1 MSRVDAAFA
10 LEAELAPDVWVD
22 ITEDVIDSEAKAS
35 YGIKGNDPN
44 QRMAGTGQLFFELN
58 NSHSNST
65 GTLGY
70 YSPGRYACREGF
82 AGGMRVRARFT
93 YEGKTYYKFLGR
105 VPKNGI
111 RAEAGLWDGR
121 RTGVEVRDW
130 MEYAASYEIRGREVQ
145 TGLRADQALQVL
157 IGDLPLPLRPQNTAF
172 SSGQDAFETVFDKA
186 KAGTVLMSEAA
197 KLVASEPG
205 YLYVKRDQTH
215 GETLVFENRFDRFLR
230 EKREIQRSLAYAR
243 NLCTEDGVLL
253 LTEDGQQIVI
263 DDTYEADFEDFRDVQ
278 PEFGGQVYNRVHGR
292 VYPRYADT
300 TPQVL
305 ARLQSPIFLAA
316 GASVTVQI
324 PYRDPNNKALNVAGF
339 NMQPPEEGTDYTFNS
354 LKDGSGADL
363 TSDLGVS
370 PAYGSS
376 EVYTTFSNNGLVD
389 GWVLAY
395 QAVGYGLYAYDTVS
409 YVAEDAT
416 VEFGA
421 ETLELDMPYQVDPIK
436 AQVFSQFYLDEYGQA
451 VGGFQWVDLTAN
463 VSDKHMRAFL
473 TKEPGDRVGLREA
486 VTGVVHDFYING
498 CEWAH
503 QTEVIHFRWYVM
515 RTSDMAVNWA
525 RYDMSVY
532 DDASEGYAI

>member
-10 LEAELAPDVWVD
+10 LEAELAPDVWVE

-58 NSHSNST
+58 NSHSNSA
-65 GTLGY
+65 GTMGY
-70 YSPGRYACREGF
+70 YSPGTYTCREGF

-121 RTGVEVRDW
+121 RTSVEVRDW

-145 TGLRADQALQVL
+145 TGLRADQALRVL
-157 IGDLPLPLRPQNTAF
+157 IGDMPLPLQPQNTEFA
-172 SSGQDAFETVFDKA
+172 SGQDAFETVFDKA

-215 GETLVFENRFDRFLR
+215 GETLVFENRFSRFLK
-230 EKREIQRSLAYAR
+230 EKTELQRSQGYAR
-243 NLCTEDGVLL
+243 SLCAEDGSFL
-253 LTEDGQQIVI
+253 LTEDGQRLVI
-263 DDTYEADFEDFRDVQ
+263 DDTYEADFECIGDLL

-292 VYPRYADT
+292 VYPRYADIEV
-300 TPQVL
+300 QVL

-339 NMQPPEEGTDYTFNS
+339 DMQPPEKDVDYSFNALKGGNGTNLSD
-354 LKDGSGADL
+354 
-363 TSDLGVS
+363 DLGVT
-370 PAYGSS
+370 PVYGSS
-376 EVYTTFSNNGLVD
+376 EVYVTFTNHRSSG
-389 GWVLAY
+389 GWVIAY
-395 QAVGYGLYAYDTVS
+395 QARGYGLYAYDTVS
-409 YVAEDAT
+409 FVAEDVT

-436 AQVFSQFYLDEYGQA
+436 AKVFSEYYLGEYGRA
-451 VGGFQWVDLTAN
+451 VGGLQWVDLVAN
-463 VSDKHMRAFL
+463 ISDKHMMAFL
-473 TKEPGDRVGLREA
+473 EKEPGDRVGLQEA
-486 VTGVVHDFYING
+486 VTGIWHDFIING
-498 CEWAH
+498 CEWAQ
-503 QTEVIHFRWYVM
+503 QTDVIHFRWYVM

-525 RYDMSVY
+525 RYDIDVY
-532 DDASEGYAI
+532 DDAAKGYAI